1 MAFLIDLTDARFK
14 IPANDAVIDF
24 IRRAN
29 PFAHSDIGSKL
40 ISLGKAIA
48 GAHAYCP
55 SYSSCAYV
63 VLHTEGQVIF
73 AIAFGMRDI
82 AFRLPPDVL
91 AQDGAPFLEI
101 GEDWLCVDAF
111 RGPAAGD
118 ASGAMLQRWAGAA
131 YRSAIE
137 LGRRP

>member
-29 PFAHSDIGSKL
+29 PFAHSDLGSRL

-63 VLHTEGQVIF
+63 VLHTEGRVIF

-82 AFRLPPDVL
+82 AFRLPSDVL
-91 AQDGAPFLEI
+91 AQGGAPFLEI
-101 GEDWLCVDAF
+101 GEDWLCVDPF
-111 RGPAAGD
+111 PGPATRD
-118 ASGAMLQRWAGAA
+118 ASDALLQRWVEAA
-131 YRSAIE
+131 YRSAME
-137 LGRRP
+137 RGRRP